1 MIVWPR
7 TFATAAVLVTA
18 IFTIAGTAEATVIC
32 SSPTSNPADVVC
44 TQTGLTNTLDLEQ
57 RVIGTGAHA
66 RTFTFEEVP
75 EEQRPEGWFLGNP
88 SIQSCS
94 FCLAPNR
101 QNMARKRE
109 LDRAR
114 GLGAE

>member
-1 MIVWPR
+1 MMKGPVRP
-7 TFATAAVLVTA
+7 FVTALLVTA
-18 IFTIAGTAEATVIC
+18 ASLLWTEAGAAIVCTNL
-32 SSPTSNPADVVC
+32 SPDVVVC
-44 TQTGLTNTLDLEQ
+44 EETGLTRQLDREQ

-66 RTFTFEEVP
+66 ETFTFDEVP
-75 EEQRPEGWFLGNP
+75 EEQRPQGWFLGNP
-88 SIQSCS
+88 AIQACR

-114 GLGAE
+114 ALDAR

>member
-1 MIVWPR
+1 MRRPVQVLL
-7 TFATAAVLVTA
+7 TAALVA
-18 IFTIAGTAEATVIC
+18 AT
-32 SSPTSNPADVVC
+32 SSLWTGAAATVVC
-44 TQTGLTNTLDLEQ
+44 TNITTILTVCEETGLTRQLDREQ

-66 RTFTFEEVP
+66 ETFTFDEVP

-88 SIQSCS
+88 AIQACR

-114 GLGAE
+114 GLDTR